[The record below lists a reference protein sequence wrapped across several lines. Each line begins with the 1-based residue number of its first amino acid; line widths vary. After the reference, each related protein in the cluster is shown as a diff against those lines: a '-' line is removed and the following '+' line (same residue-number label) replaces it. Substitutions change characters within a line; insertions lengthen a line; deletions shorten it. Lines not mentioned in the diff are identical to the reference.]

1 MQTPFGPRAHLHLQ
15 CSPSSIFFVP
25 CLLSLHFLHIFSEIP
40 PNSQLRPCHCDRLEG
55 GRLCDL
61 PPTQRGLVPCVA
73 PDRRRKTLDEV
84 FPGAHPGTAAAL
96 VAARDPIRAA
106 DLPAAAAAA
115 AALALAAEV
124 ADATEVQVTV
134 ERRVR
139 EALHAA
145 RK

>member
-1 MQTPFGPRAHLHLQ
+1 MQTPVGPRAHLHLV
-15 CSPSSIFFVP
+15 CSPSSIVFVP

-40 PNSQLRPCHCDRLEG
+40 PNSQLRPCHYDHLEG

-73 PDRRRKTLDEV
+73 PDHRRKTLDEV

-115 AALALAAEV
+115 AALAAEV
-124 ADATEVQVTV
+124 VDATEVQVTV

-145 RK
+145 RR